1 MAGNLSAEG
10 DPRVADPNGS
20 PPAMSAGLHACA
32 DWSERG
38 TTPDA
43 IESALRGLLRDCHAQ
58 NSGLLPARVLN
69 MVVLVDSEAREETI
83 GRLQHVGRYHASRL
97 IVLSYEPAR
106 ERLDA
111 CATIVA
117 ETDPRP
123 GDFAALREAVTV
135 EIGARHLDDL
145 PTIVDPLLVPDLPTL
160 LWSPGEYR
168 ETVDELLGVSQA
180 ILLDSIDEPVWRKA
194 IERAACLSREV
205 YVVDLAWLRS
215 TPWRERVAMIFDPP
229 GLRPELEQISAVEV
243 RHHPE
248 STVAGLL
255 LLGWLASRLDWRVM
269 SMEARPTGLEGEA
282 AAGGRVLSLS
292 LRSAPEQQ
300 VPGLAGLTL
309 RTANGYEISLDR
321 GAGGLRARMRDPSG
335 AERGWTVVGASRGE
349 SGILGEGI
357 RQALLRDGTYV
368 PALRAAE
375 AMVP

>member
-1 MAGNLSAEG
+1 MIVFVDRE
-10 DPRVADPNGS
+10 
-20 PPAMSAGLHACA
+20 
-32 DWSERG
+32 WS
-38 TTPDA
+38 
-43 IESALRGLLRDCHAQ
+43 
-58 NSGLLPARVLN
+58 
-69 MVVLVDSEAREETI
+69 EETI

-97 IVLSYEPAR
+97 IVLSYEPPR

-168 ETVDELLGVSQA
+168 EIIDELLGVSQA

-229 GLRPELEQISAVEV
+229 GLRSELERSA
-243 RHHPE
+243 P
-248 STVAGLL
+248 S
-255 LLGWLASRLDWRVM
+255 SSPPPRVDG
-269 SMEARPTGLEGEA
+269 RGA
-282 AAGGRVLSLS
+282 AAGR
-292 LRSAPEQQ
+292 
-300 VPGLAGLTL
+300 LAGLTSGVGD
-309 RTANGYEISLDR
+309 RTPLGR
-321 GAGGLRARMRDPSG
+321 GPGAGGGG
-335 AERGWTVVGASRGE
+335 AQRGG
-349 SGILGEGI
+349 
-357 RQALLRDGTYV
+357 
-368 PALRAAE
+368 
-375 AMVP
+375 